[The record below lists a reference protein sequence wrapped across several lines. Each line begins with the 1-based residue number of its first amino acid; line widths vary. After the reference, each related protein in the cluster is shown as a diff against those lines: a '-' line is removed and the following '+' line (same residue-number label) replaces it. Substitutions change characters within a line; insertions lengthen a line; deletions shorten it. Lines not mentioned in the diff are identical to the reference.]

1 MADYYVRP
9 DGNDSNT
16 GLGPTYSQAWKT
28 LTKAVS
34 ASGAPK
40 GSTIYFAPGFYHMKV
55 TYTMNGGSGTTN
67 IIGDPLCTKF
77 SDLESGYVYWNCFG
91 YFSDY
96 YSLTSFDGNG
106 GNARPD
112 SIDNWYFSNIR
123 FINDPAGGQAI
134 GFINCSNILMEKC
147 FFESTGGYAF
157 EVTTKQN
164 AATNL
169 VVRNSI
175 FTAPVWIYMSE
186 PTTGDLDCNIKFEN
200 CNMNNVDITRGTT
213 GTFKQYGVKIYNC
226 TVNTVQNIN
235 YSGYTTANAFY
246 IYNSNIHGSLRANA
260 AGQIVND
267 YNRHFAYAS
276 LSNVT
281 AGANSFFDNNR
292 RPTGYDAGA
301 SWLWGFKPKPYFSP
315 VPAYFT
321 NAIYPSDGV
330 FPDYQNIRAM
340 YQIYVTA
347 RVGGNIRFLD
357 WDGSTKTITVTSD
370 QKYNLTSAKIKQIYS
385 TGTTAQLIRMY
396 LRPPSDNYGT
406 ATGAPTLDINNIAW
420 DGAPSTGPQSAY
432 TYGNA
437 ANYNP
442 TSTYNKAINIK
453 AGTISYSEYVQLNAT
468 GISFN
473 TPGITASYVRSG
485 GARVGI
491 TLVSQTVSGFWTSG
505 GFVEVDAVN
514 MPGLYRIDIP
524 DAAFVSGVNQVT
536 LMIKGYNQ
544 TNGALVTYQ
553 FTQELMQLDMTQNYP
568 NTNTAGTIGDSFNA
582 ARSGTFGKRLLVGR
596 NILYYTPDELN
607 VTKTLELDSASAP
620 RIRQENVEQNA
631 SITNSGLVFY
641 LDAANSSSYP
651 GTGTTW
657 YDLSGRGNH
666 ATLGNGAS
674 WVNVGNRSYMSF
686 DGIDDFLSF
695 AYDNSLFT
703 NEATVIGWM
712 QVYYPLI
719 GSGGFFDIGR
729 QDNYYPYNQD
739 GRVYFGTFT
748 TGRVIDGETN
758 PFNKGENHMVAV
770 TIKPGTNNY
779 KLYQNAVVTNY
790 KTNVNSFTVA
800 NDKGFSLGN
809 KFKGKLFHVLL
820 YNRSLTEAEIT
831 STFNS
836 LKSRYISTA
845 PSGVDANGLIM
856 YLDASD
862 SVSYPGIG
870 STWYDITGN
879 ENHMTL
885 QNGPVYVSNGQ
896 ASYFS
901 FDATNDSASFVLNN
915 TLSSTA
921 TLIIWLR
928 KNSASTSTRFVI
940 IGGGDNWHTYEGYG
954 YYAIL
959 RSSRTIGQGNSAV
972 NLNSSILQDHMM
984 VFSSSIGTNGYNV
997 YQNGV
1002 LVATDTGLS
1011 VVTSTRTI
1019 ESPFNGRIYAMSI
1032 YNRALSQQEILAIY
1046 NSQKTRYGL

>member
-77 SDLESGYVYWNCFG
+77 SDLESGYVYWHCFG
-91 YFSDY
+91 YYSDY
-96 YSLTSFDGNG
+96 FNLTSFDQNG
-106 GNARPD
+106 GTARPD
-112 SIDNWYFSNIR
+112 NIDDWYFTNIR
-123 FINDPAGGQAI
+123 FISDPAGGQAF
-134 GFINCSNILMEKC
+134 GFYNCSNILLEKC
-147 FFESTGGYAF
+147 FFESTGGYGI
-157 EVTTKQN
+157 ELTTKQN
-164 AATNL
+164 AATNMI
-169 VVRNSI
+169 VRNSI
-175 FTAPVWIYMSE
+175 FTNSVAIYMSE
-186 PTTGDLDCNIKFEN
+186 PTTADLDCNIKFEN
-200 CNMNNVDITRGTT
+200 CNMGNIDIFRGIT

-226 TVNTVQNIN
+226 TVNQVQNLN
-235 YSGYTTANAFY
+235 YSGYTTANVYY
-246 IYNSNIHGSLRANA
+246 IYNCLVQGSLRANA
-260 AGQIVND
+260 AGQINND
-267 YNRHFAYAS
+267 YNRHLASSS

-281 AGANSFFDNNR
+281 GGANSYYDSNR

-321 NAIYPSDGV
+321 NALVPTDGT
-330 FPDYQNIRAM
+330 PAGWQNIRAM

-370 QKYNLTSAKIKQIYS
+370 QKYNLTSAKIKQIYN

-406 ATGAPTLDINNIAW
+406 ATGAPTLDINNITW

-432 TYGNA
+432 TYGNT

-582 ARSGTFGKRLLVGR
+582 ARSGTFGKRLLIGR

-607 VTKTLELDSASAP
+607 VTKTLELDSSSAP

-641 LDAANSSSYP
+641 LDAANSASYP
-651 GTGTTW
+651 GSGTVW

-666 ATLGNGAS
+666 ATLGNGAT
-674 WVNVGNRSYMSF
+674 WVNTGNRSYMSF

-695 AYDNSLFT
+695 TYDNSLFT
-703 NEATVIGWM
+703 NEGTIIGWL
-712 QVYYPLI
+712 QVSFPNNF
-719 GSGGFFDIGR
+719 GFFDIGTV
-729 QDNYYPYNQD
+729 DNYYPFQD
-739 GRVYFGTFT
+739 GRIYLGPFT
-748 TGRVIDGETN
+748 TNRAFDGEVN
-758 PFNKGENHMVAV
+758 AFDKAQNHMVAV
-770 TIKPGTNNY
+770 SIKPGVNNY
-779 KLYQNAVVTNY
+779 KLYQNAVVTHS
-790 KTNVNSFTVA
+790 KTNVNSFTVS
-800 NDKGFSLGN
+800 NVKGFSLQN

-928 KNSASTSTRFVI
+928 KNSAITSTRFVI
-940 IGGGDNWHTYEGYG
+940 IGGGDNWHTYGGQG

-984 VFSSSIGTNGYNV
+984 AFSSSIGTNGYNV

-1011 VVTSTRTI
+1011 IVSSTRTI
-1019 ESPFNGRIYAMSI
+1019 ESPFDGRIYAISM

>member
-77 SDLESGYVYWNCFG
+77 SDLESGYVYWHCFG
-91 YFSDY
+91 YYSDY
-96 YSLTSFDGNG
+96 FNLTSFDQNG
-106 GNARPD
+106 GTARPD

-357 WDGSTKTITVTSD
+357 WDGSTKTITVTAD
-370 QKYNLTSAKIKQIYS
+370 QKYYLTSAKIKQIYN

-406 ATGAPTLDINNIAW
+406 VTGAPTLDINNIAW

-491 TLVSQTVSGFWTSG
+491 TLASQTVAGPWTSG

-631 SITNSGLVFY
+631 SITTSGLVFY
-641 LDAANSSSYP
+641 LDAANSASYP
-651 GTGTTW
+651 GSGTTW
-657 YDLSGRGNH
+657 YDLSGRGNN
-666 ATLGNGAS
+666 ASLGNGAV
-674 WVNVGNRSYMSF
+674 WVNAGVKSYMSF
-686 DGIDDFLSF
+686 DGVDDFLSF
-695 AYDNSLFT
+695 VYDNSLFT
-703 NEATVIGWM
+703 NEGTITGWM
-712 QVYYPLI
+712 QVYYPLS
-719 GSGGFFDIGR
+719 GSGFFDIGTT
-729 QDNYYPYNQD
+729 DTYYPYVDGNIYLGPFTG
-739 GRVYFGTFT
+739 GRVFY
-748 TGRVIDGETN
+748 GESN
-758 PFNKGENHMVAV
+758 PFNKFENHMVAITV
-770 TIKPGTNNY
+770 KPGANNY
-779 KLYQNAVVTNY
+779 KLYQNAVVTNN
-790 KTNVNSFTVA
+790 KTNPNSFTVSGV
-800 NDKGFSLGN
+800 KGFSIGQ

-820 YNRSLTEAEIT
+820 YNRALSDAEIT

-836 LKSRYISTA
+836 LKGRYISTA
-845 PSGVDANGLIM
+845 PQYIPSNGLMM
-856 YLDASD
+856 YLDAAD
-862 SVSYPGIG
+862 SVSYPGTGNI
-870 STWYDITGN
+870 WYDISGN
-879 ENHMTL
+879 
-885 QNGPVYVSNGQ
+885 
-896 ASYFS
+896 S
-901 FDATNDSASFVLNN
+901 FDATLLNGTTYVNDGTAKHFYLDNINDRINFSITSASFGSSATVIFWTQKDSVSINSGFIDITTGDSWYTYFGAAYIATFKNTRINN
-915 TLSSTA
+915 
-921 TLIIWLR
+921 
-928 KNSASTSTRFVI
+928 
-940 IGGGDNWHTYEGYG
+940 
-954 YYAIL
+954 
-959 RSSRTIGQGNSAV
+959 GQGIATPISTTSN
-972 NLNSSILQDHMM
+972 HM
-984 VFSSSIGTNGYNV
+984 VSVTTTSGTNGYNI
-997 YQNGV
+997 YQN
-1002 LVATDTGLS
+1002 DTLIWNEAGGAVNIANS
-1011 VVTSTRTI
+1011 GFGIVR
-1019 ESPFNGRIYAMSI
+1019 PFGGKVYAVMI
-1032 YNRALSQQEILAIY
+1032 YNRALSANEISTIY
-1046 NSQKTRYGL
+1046 NSQKSRYGL